1 MNKFII
7 IISLIFSSLLC
18 YSQNVN
24 IVEPEFSGTIVHVN
38 NNGCYALP
46 LKISKLILKRKA
58 SASVYITGIGKA
70 TTSATVKGSTES

>member
-1 MNKFII
+1 M
-7 IISLIFSSLLC
+7 
-18 YSQNVN
+18 
-24 IVEPEFSGTIVHVN
+24 EPEFSGTIVHVN